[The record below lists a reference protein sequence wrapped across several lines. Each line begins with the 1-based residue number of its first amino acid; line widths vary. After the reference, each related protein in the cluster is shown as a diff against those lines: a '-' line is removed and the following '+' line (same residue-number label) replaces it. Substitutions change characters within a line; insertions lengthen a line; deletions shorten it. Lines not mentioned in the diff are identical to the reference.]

1 MKSVR
6 PPMPMDDGEY
16 GGCRWRALA
25 ADAVRNLGA
34 MRQRSLL
41 ALLGIAIG
49 TAAVVA
55 LISIGE
61 NAREHS
67 MRQFLAMGADILTVQ
82 KDFGLSGRP
91 AALTL
96 ADVERLR
103 ALPGIEEV
111 APVAMLGVEIRQGR
125 TRLPSAVAG
134 VTPDFFALVQAKAAQ
149 GRMLTDQ
156 DRTATAVV
164 LGAGLARR
172 LAEDGR
178 LPAPGSLLRMGG
190 YNHTVVGVLAASVPN
205 PVLPLDVDSTAFV
218 PLSGARR
225 VSANSDITNL
235 VVRKTSAAADRA
247 VRQSMT
253 GHFSGGA
260 HPRAVVVQS
269 ARQLIVAMT
278 DQARVHTLLL
288 AAIGGVSLLVGGVGV
303 MNVMLMGVVERRRE
317 IGLRMALGA
326 RPFDVCAM
334 FLAEALALS
343 LSGGM
348 AGVLLGLA
356 AAAVYAW
363 NAGWSFAPSVPSLP
377 LGLGMSCGVGLF
389 FGLYPAVQASR
400 LEPVAALR
408 GE

>member
-1 MKSVR
+1 MRRVR
-6 PPMPMDDGEY
+6 PGEDGES
-16 GGCRWRALA
+16 GGRLWRALA
-25 ADAVRNLGA
+25 ADALRNLGA

-82 KDFGLSGRP
+82 KDFSLSSRP
-91 AALTL
+91 ATLTR

-103 ALPGIEEV
+103 TVPGIEEV

-125 TRLPSAVAG
+125 TRLPSPVAG
-134 VTPDFFALVQAKAAQ
+134 VTPELFALVQAKAAQ
-149 GRMLTDQ
+149 GRTLTEQ
-156 DRTATAVV
+156 DRAETVVV

-172 LAEDGR
+172 LAEDGQP
-178 LPAPGSLLRMGG
+178 PAPGGLLRMGG
-190 YNHTVVGVLAASVPN
+190 YNHTVVGVLADSVPN
-205 PVLPLDVDSTAFV
+205 PVLPLDVNSTAFV

-225 VSANSDITNL
+225 VSVNSDITNL
-235 VVRKTSAAADRA
+235 VVRKASSADDQA
-247 VRQSMT
+247 VRRSLIEE
-253 GHFSGGA
+253 FSAG
-260 HPRAVVVQS
+260 PRPRTVMVQS

-288 AAIGGVSLLVGGVGV
+288 AAIGGVSLIVGGVGV

-317 IGLRMALGA
+317 IGLRLALGA
-326 RPFDVCAM
+326 RPIDVRAM

-343 LSGGM
+343 LCGGM
-348 AGVLLGLA
+348 VGVLLGLA
-356 AAAVYAW
+356 AAALYAW
-363 NAGWSFAPSVPSLP
+363 NAGWAFAPSILSLP
-377 LGLGMSCGVGLF
+377 LGLGMSSGVGLF

>member
-1 MKSVR
+1 MRRVR
-6 PPMPMDDGEY
+6 PIDDGES
-16 GGCRWRALA
+16 GGRRWRALA
-25 ADAVRNLGA
+25 ADALRNLGA

-82 KDFGLSGRP
+82 KDFSLSSRP
-91 AALTL
+91 AALNR
-96 ADVERLR
+96 ADVDRLR
-103 ALPGIEEV
+103 ALPGVEKV
-111 APVAMLGVEIRQGR
+111 APLAMLGVEIRQGR

-134 VTPDFFALVQAKAAQ
+134 VTPEFFALVQAKAAQ
-149 GRMLTDQ
+149 GRTLTEG
-156 DRTATAVV
+156 DRAATVVV

-172 LAEDGR
+172 LTEDGH
-178 LPAPGSLLRMGG
+178 PPVPGALLRMGG
-190 YNHTVVGVLAASVPN
+190 YNHTVVGVLADSTPN

-235 VVRKTSAAADRA
+235 VVRKMSIAADQD
-247 VRQSMT
+247 VRQSMA
-253 GHFSGGA
+253 GHFSAGA
-260 HPRAVVVQS
+260 HPRPVMVQS
-269 ARQLIVAMT
+269 ARQLIAAMS

-288 AAIGGVSLLVGGVGV
+288 AAIGGVSLIVGGVGV

-326 RPFDVCAM
+326 RPIDVCAM

-348 AGVLLGLA
+348 AGALLGLA

-363 NAGWSFAPSVPSLP
+363 NAGWAFAPSVPSLP
-377 LGLGMSCGVGLF
+377 LGLGMSSGVGLF
-389 FGLYPAVQASR
+389 FGLYPAMQASR